1 MIFVLVRPIQ
11 FAGSGFAR
19 DRVSEWQQ
27 FKCNR
32 EEMVANR
39 SLPACL
45 LACWL
50 IEPSLPSL
58 PAES

>member
-11 FAGSGFAR
+11 FAVRTGSGFAR

-45 LACWL
+45 LAG
-50 IEPSLPSL
+50 
-58 PAES
+58 